1 MSSQLAPSS
10 PEDRPL
16 QPGSRELPG
25 LRLAM
30 FLCGFCSVSVLHGT
44 QPLLPELA
52 AYFDVT
58 SATASWALS
67 ATMLALALML
77 LPAGLLS
84 DRFGRRGFLL
94 GGLGL
99 ASLATVAAALA
110 PRFVDLLFWRTLTG
124 LLLAGVPAIA
134 LAYLTEEVAPGI
146 VGRSIALYAAGN
158 ALGGVSGRLVAGA
171 LGEWQSWR
179 LSLAVIGVLGLLAT
193 LVLWKLLPRERQFRP
208 VRHSLAASLHTVLA
222 HWRNPELRR
231 YFAIGFLLMGSFISL
246 YSVIAFHLMAPP
258 FSLSLGTTSLLFLLL
273 LLGIPVSMFS
283 GHLVDK
289 RGPWLPLGGGTA
301 LMLLGLAGTLLPHLA
316 WLSLALVVFTLGYFF
331 SYTASN
337 GSVTRRAPF
346 ARGTAAGIYL
356 SCFYS
361 GGALINVAAGFAWEW
376 RGWPGVT
383 VLLGACLLLIF
394 WLWCRMPRQE

>member
-16 QPGSRELPG
+16 QPGSPEMPG

-52 AYFDVT
+52 TYFDVT
-58 SATASWALS
+58 SSTASWALS

-124 LLLAGVPAIA
+124 LVLAGVPAIA
-134 LAYLTEEVAPGI
+134 LAYLTEEVAPGF

-158 ALGGVSGRLVAGA
+158 ALGGVSGRL
-171 LGEWQSWR
+171 
-179 LSLAVIGVLGLLAT
+179 
-193 LVLWKLLPRERQFRP
+193 
-208 VRHSLAASLHTVLA
+208 
-222 HWRNPELRR
+222 
-231 YFAIGFLLMGSFISL
+231 
-246 YSVIAFHLMAPP
+246 MA
-258 FSLSLGTTSLLFLLL
+258 
-273 LLGIPVSMFS
+273 
-283 GHLVDK
+283 
-289 RGPWLPLGGGTA
+289 
-301 LMLLGLAGTLLPHLA
+301 
-316 WLSLALVVFTLGYFF
+316 
-331 SYTASN
+331 
-337 GSVTRRAPF
+337 
-346 ARGTAAGIYL
+346 
-356 SCFYS
+356 
-361 GGALINVAAGFAWEW
+361 
-376 RGWPGVT
+376 
-383 VLLGACLLLIF
+383 
-394 WLWCRMPRQE
+394 